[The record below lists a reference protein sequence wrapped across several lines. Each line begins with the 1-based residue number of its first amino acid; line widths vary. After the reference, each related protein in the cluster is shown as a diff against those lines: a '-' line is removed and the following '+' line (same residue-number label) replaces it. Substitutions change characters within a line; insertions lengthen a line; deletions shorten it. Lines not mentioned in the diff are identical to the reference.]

1 MSVRPDQGGKTETKS
16 AEGRL
21 APNRG
26 PHFMTRRD
34 SKHGTYQSPPISLAG
49 TGMHPTGGATQATL
63 KKQQRSRKSTQRS
76 YGRIRRY
83 ITWVI
88 GGCVAALS
96 FVAVLWLTGPV
107 TAPPTR
113 EMTILTNAVVS
124 NGASLMAAVQS
135 AGLRGT
141 LDVKGEIEE
150 IRRLESDRVTIKGWT
165 TDTTAPDSALTVVAF
180 AGGRHVLTTATAGRR
195 AALAKMLGLVE
206 ASQTGMSFQGEFACS
221 AGEKVIV
228 IAVTAG
234 AGYSQFRSLDC
245 P

>member
-1 MSVRPDQGGKTETKS
+1 
-16 AEGRL
+16 
-21 APNRG
+21 
-26 PHFMTRRD
+26 MTRRD
-34 SKHGTYQSPPISLAG
+34 SKHGTYQSLPVSLAG
-49 TGMHPTGGATQATL
+49 TDLHPAGGATQATL
-63 KKQQRSRKSTQRS
+63 KKKQRSRKGTQRS

-83 ITWVI
+83 ITWAI

-107 TAPPTR
+107 AAPPAR
-113 EMTILTNAVVS
+113 EMAILTNATVS
-124 NGASLMAAVQS
+124 NGTSLMAAVQT

-150 IRRLESDRVTIKGWT
+150 IKRLDSDGVTIKGWA
-165 TDTTAPDSALTVVAF
+165 TDTTASGSALTIVAF
-180 AGGRHVLTTATAGRR
+180 AGGRHVLTTATKGTR
-195 AALAKMLGLVE
+195 AALAKMLGVAD
-206 ASQTGMSFQGEFACS
+206 ASQTDMSFQGEFACR